1 MISKSDFEF
10 VTRGTH
16 ILHIAFTTSDEVYDV
31 LGFTVEVLHNRT
43 RSIRIRAS
51 AGEMVRFN

>member
-10 VTRGTH
+10 VTRGTR

-31 LGFTVEVLHNRT
+31 LGFTVEVLRNRI
-43 RSIRIRAS
+43 RSI
-51 AGEMVRFN
+51 